1 MTCLWD
7 LINAFFRLFFF
18 THIHFFYSVILGGFI
33 TLVFTAGEKIG
44 CQIETRNEKGKA
56 GVNRFMKVLRK
67 LELQIKVKCYSFLY
81 FKKGIKC

>member
-1 MTCLWD
+1 MH
-7 LINAFFRLFFF
+7 FFVSFFLH
-18 THIHFFYSVILGGFI
+18 TYIFFYSVILGGFT